1 MPLGGLRQ
9 RREEARRGLVEG
21 LIRRDAPDTV
31 VDARPAPAERA
42 GEPVPVDA
50 AGPADVARVVV
61 FLGPLAL
68 QHRLGPA
75 IPDLLL
81 PVGAHRI
88 PPAVPDHGGR
98 AEAERPAPLLQP
110 PAYVHVVTGGAKLR
124 IEATDGLQTGLPER
138 HVAAGDVLR
147 LAIGQEHVH
156 GTARRA
162 R

>member
-1 MPLGGLRQ
+1 M
-9 RREEARRGLVEG
+9 
-21 LIRRDAPDTV
+21 

-42 GEPVPVDA
+42 CEPVPVDA
-50 AGPADVARVVV
+50 AGPADVARAVV

-75 IPDLLL
+75 VPDLLL
-81 PVGAHRI
+81 PVGAHGI
-88 PPAVPDHGGR
+88 PPVVPDHGGR

-110 PAYVHVVTGGAKLR
+110 PAYVHVITGGAKLR
-124 IEATDGLQTGLPER
+124 IEPADGLEAGFPER

-147 LAIGQEHVH
+147 LVIGPEDMH
-156 GTARRA
+156 GTARRRAHEVSERYVPRRRGVGCGA